1 MSSAAMSVSTID
13 DFDGH
18 LQSRILCSAHFH
30 TTSCMS
36 CSFSYFGLFCRDLP
50 KQCCTHYGFEKLDKY
65 RRIFAMNSVHA
76 EDDRL
81 MEAQH
86 VGVQCSL
93 FCISSFPGSSS
104 FPGKFCIHET
114 F

>member
-18 LQSRILCSAHFH
+18 LQSRILCSVHFH

-36 CSFSYFGLFCRDLP
+36 CSLVCSAEIFRNVALITVSKSL
-50 KQCCTHYGFEKLDKY
+50 LDKY